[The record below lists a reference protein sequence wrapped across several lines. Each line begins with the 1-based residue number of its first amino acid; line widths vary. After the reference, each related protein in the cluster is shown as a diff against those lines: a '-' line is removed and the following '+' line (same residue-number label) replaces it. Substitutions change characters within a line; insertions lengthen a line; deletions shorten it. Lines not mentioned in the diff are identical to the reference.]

1 MHLGLLLQ
9 VRPHLLLEALV
20 LVHVGLLLTQGRV
33 GPLQPDS
40 VGVDGACICRGLL
53 WLGVFHH
60 LGLVVDTGSH
70 VSDHFAVVEQLLHR
84 RGLGLSH
91 QLLLPALV
99 HFGVEEHQL
108 LPLFGRYCRD
118 LLRQQHLQVV
128 PQVEARRGAPDELIT
143 ALNSSPVAILS
154 ELLLLIIRDE
164 RVAVAA
170 AAAGGP
176 VNEPA
181 QGALPGLCLLD
192 FVAVVTLHILVV
204 CNTDS
209 VGADRFLPVDL
220 DDIGANVVNADKDMS
235 CTYMFVVVVLIIIKL
250 DAAIKTMEV
259 GNVQQI
265 TAA

>member
-99 HFGVEEHQL
+99 HLGVEEHQL

-128 PQVEARRGAPDELIT
+128 PQVEARDGPIGELIT
-143 ALNSSPVAILS
+143 ALDSSPVAILS
-154 ELLLLIIRDE
+154 EFLLLIIGNE
-164 RVAVAA
+164 CVAIAA
-170 AAAGGP
+170 VAAGGP
-176 VNEPA
+176 VDEPA
-181 QGALPGLCLLD
+181 QGALPRLRLLD
-192 FVAVVTLHILVV
+192 FVAVVALHILVV
-204 CNTDS
+204 CDPDS
-209 VGADRFLPVDL
+209 VGDDPFLPVDL
-220 DDIGANVVNADKDMS
+220 GDIGANAVNGEDDLIR
-235 CTYMFVVVVLIIIKL
+235 TYMFVEVVLIINKL
-250 DAAIKTMEV
+250 DSTNQRMDV
-259 GNVQQI
+259 GNIEQI